1 MQAAALTANLQAAQ
15 GDPLLKCN
23 IPTQQTTVS
32 SASQEQTAAPAD
44 AFEERLHHTLPEL
57 MAAHD
62 QAALSARE

>member
-1 MQAAALTANLQAAQ
+1 MTNPQAAQ
-15 GDPLLKCN
+15 EDSLLMHD
-23 IPTQQTTVS
+23 IPTQRMSVS

-44 AFEERLHHTLPEL
+44 AFEERLHHISTEL